1 MKFLQLNLDARYRI
15 YAQTK
20 KVLRKY
26 QKGIISGKL
35 TSEQFVDN
43 MLKDKAMTGILK
55 DINVSIAEFR
65 DTYKEYVDTLIDIQN
80 KSLTKHR
87 DHSHYYSKRASCSS
101 IFRLNEILLDEG
113 YDLSIPAQY
122 LTQWD
127 IDCIE
132 KFVKTGNIDLGN
144 EKIFNYVVKSE
155 A

>member
-26 QKGIISGKL
+26 QKGIVSGKL
-35 TSEQFVDN
+35 TSEQFVEN
-43 MLKDKAMTGILK
+43 MLRDKAMTEILT
-55 DINVSIAEFR
+55 DINVSIADFR
-65 DTYKEYVDTLIDIQN
+65 DTYKDYVDTLIEIQN
-80 KSLTKHR
+80 RSLAKKR
-87 DHSHYYSKRASCSS
+87 DNSHYYSQRASCSS
-101 IFRLNEILLDEG
+101 IFKLNEVLLNEG

-132 KFVKTGNIDLGN
+132 KFVTTGFIDLGN
-144 EKIFNYVVKSE
+144 EKIFNYVVKTE

>member
-35 TSEQFVDN
+35 TSEQFVNN
-43 MLKDKAMTGILK
+43 MLKDKAMIEILR
-55 DINVSIAEFR
+55 DINVSISEFKFPYR
-65 DTYKEYVDTLIDIQN
+65 EYVDTLIEIQN
-80 KSLTKHR
+80 ESLAKRKTNSR
-87 DHSHYYSKRASCSS
+87 YYTQKASCSS
-101 IFRLNEILLDEG
+101 IFKLNEVLVDFG
-113 YDLSIPAQY
+113 YNLSIPAKY

-132 KFVKTGNIDLGN
+132 KFVKTGSIDLGN
-144 EKIFNYVVKSE
+144 EKIFNYVVKANS
-155 A
+155 

>member
-1 MKFLQLNLDARYRI
+1 MRFLQLNLDARYKI

-26 QKGIISGKL
+26 QKGIVSGKL

-43 MLKDKAMTGILK
+43 MLEDPDMTDILK
-55 DINVSIAEFR
+55 GINVSVPEFR
-65 DTYKEYVDTLIDIQN
+65 DTYKEYVDTLIEIQN
-80 KSLTKHR
+80 KSLPKQKEQSR
-87 DHSHYYSKRASCSS
+87 YYSQRASFSS
-101 IFRLNEILLDEG
+101 IFKLNEVLLDNG

-122 LTQWD
+122 LTQCD

-144 EKIFNYVVKSE
+144 EKIFNYVVKTV
-155 A
+155 